1 MEVLGAQRPRSI
13 GRGIAHHK
21 EGTAQ
26 HGKDPTEHMGLG
38 FRKKNQEKKKVNIRK
53 GRAERPIVLC
63 PCPCPGASG
72 LDSSKLCCGPALRPV
87 RESFSIMLV
96 VTFCDHALSP

>member
-26 HGKDPTEHMGLG
+26 NGNDPTEHMGLG

-53 GRAERPIVLC
+53 GGLRGPLSSAPAPAQVPLGWT
-63 PCPCPGASG
+63 PAS
-72 LDSSKLCCGPALRPV
+72 SAV
-87 RESFSIMLV
+87 AQ
-96 VTFCDHALSP
+96 H

>member
-26 HGKDPTEHMGLG
+26 NGNDPTEHMGLG
-38 FRKKNQEKKKVNIRK
+38 FRKRSQEKKKVNIRK
-53 GRAERPIVLC
+53 G
-63 PCPCPGASG
+63 G
-72 LDSSKLCCGPALRPV
+72 D
-87 RESFSIMLV
+87 
-96 VTFCDHALSP
+96 